1 MKNLR
6 VYIDKD
12 KHETYEKLVKRGS
25 ENPDHFPFQ
34 TMKDLF
40 MLSACLGYKYDAFE
54 EIGSSKDIFSSD
66 VFDEKV
72 DIPIIISLAFAKDKD
87 LMSLLDGRKVLDIA
101 QGYANGGIGYVV
113 EEVINNPG
121 KPLNNLVEM
130 VLGN

>member
-40 MLSACLGYKYDAFE
+40 MLSACLGYKYDAYE

-72 DIPIIISLAFAKDKD
+72 DIPMIISLAFAKEKT
-87 LMSLLDGRKVLDIA
+87 LMNLLNGRKVLDVA

-113 EEVINNPG
+113 EEIINNPG

-130 VLGN
+130 IID

>member
-40 MLSACLGYKYDAFE
+40 MLSACLGFKHDAFE

-72 DIPIIISLAFAKDKD
+72 DIPMIISLAYAKDKN
-87 LMSLLDGRKVLDIA
+87 LMNLLDGRKVLDIA

-130 VLGN
+130 ILD